1 MRTSMTTHQPRVSVG
16 LPVFNGSRYLSAS
29 IDSILAQTF
38 TDFELIISD
47 NGSTDD
53 TEAICTAYAA
63 QDARIRYVRA
73 AQNAG
78 GAWNFRRVV
87 ELSSA
92 PYFKWHSHDDLCAPE
107 LLERC
112 VEVLDSMPEVILCYG
127 RTMIVDEDGQ
137 PIMPYEDQLDLNE
150 ATPYQRYKHYHE
162 RFRTGA
168 ACNVH
173 YGLIR
178 KQILDQTPL
187 IGAYSSSDLV
197 LIGELALR
205 GRFCELPERLFL
217 RRDHPD
223 TTIRLFPTEQ
233 ERLAWFEPVRRN
245 NVRFPILKLAKEHL
259 ASIRRVPMTRF
270 DRLRCDLLVVRYL
283 SWHFPVFLSVTRDEV
298 RRRLNPSRRA
308 RKA

>member
-1 MRTSMTTHQPRVSVG
+1 MATNMSTSLPRVSIG
-16 LPVFNGSRYLSAS
+16 LPVYNGSRYLRAS
-29 IDSILAQTF
+29 VDSILAQTF
-38 TDFELIISD
+38 TDFELVISD

-53 TEAICTAYAA
+53 TEAICRAYAA
-63 QDARIRYVRA
+63 QDPRIRYVRA
-73 AQNAG
+73 EQNAG

-87 ELSSA
+87 QLSSA

-107 LLERC
+107 LIERC

-137 PIMPYEDQLDLNE
+137 PIMPYEDLLDVSE
-150 ATPYQRYKHYHE
+150 DTPYRRYKHYTE

-178 KQILDQTPL
+178 KQVLDQTPL

-205 GRFCELPERLFL
+205 GRFHELPERLFL

-245 NVRFPILKLAKEHL
+245 KVRFPILKLAKEHL
-259 ASIRRVPMTRF
+259 ASIQRVPMTRF
-270 DRLRCDLLVVRYL
+270 DRLCCHLLVIRYL
-283 SWHFPVFLSVTRDEV
+283 SWHLPVLLSVMRDEV
-298 RRRLNPSRRA
+298 RRRLNRSQHA
-308 RKA
+308 RKV